1 MKRISYAVLVGAL
14 AFSLNAAAKDG
25 HGAHWEYKGEAGPEK
40 WGDLAEEFATC
51 KTGKSQSPIDLKE
64 GINAAL
70 PKLSFDYKAVPLKVL
85 NNGHTIQVDQTGAG
99 KAKEDGKEYDKLH
112 FHIHFL
118 CVFFVVV
125 FAYPMELFLL
135 F

>member
-40 WGDLAEEFATC
+40 WGDLTEEFTTY

-64 GINAAL
+64 KINTEQ

-85 NNGHTIQVDQTGAG
+85 NNGHTIQVDQKGSG
-99 KAKEDGKEYDKLH
+99 KAKEDGKDYEMMQ
-112 FHIHFL
+112 FQF
-118 CVFFVVV
+118 
-125 FAYPMELFLL
+125 
-135 F
+135 

>member
-51 KTGKSQSPIDLKE
+51 KSNKSQSPIDLKE
-64 GINAAL
+64 GIYAEL
-70 PKLSFDYKAVPLKVL
+70 PKLSFDY
-85 NNGHTIQVDQTGAG
+85 GAG
-99 KAKEDGKEYDKLH
+99 PRGGRGGGRAGRGGRGGAGGAK
-112 FHIHFL
+112 
-118 CVFFVVV
+118 
-125 FAYPMELFLL
+125 
-135 F
+135 